1 MSTYDDPIPE
11 FLNSNGIACT
21 VIRSINWKKNPAG
34 KISFWP
40 PELLNTVSIIV
51 NSAIPMLLIWG
62 EKHTVF
68 FNDAAAPLL
77 PDEPAKIMGATAADV
92 WKENWRVISP
102 HVTGVFKTGAPVT
115 VRTGHSNLFNL
126 YQASETSADFISH
139 FSAVRNLEG
148 RVSGVL
154 ILINK
159 QPSVTYEPSESDGN
173 LKHIHDRKK
182 VEEERDKI
190 MRDLIGRNNNLKQ
203 FSYIVSHNLR
213 SPINRILGLAAIFK
227 NEKDDAGQ
235 KQMLIQYIEN
245 EAINLNN
252 VVKDLTTIV
261 SYQDLGLA
269 AREDIIFED
278 ELKIILQSLE
288 NEITRSQALI
298 TSDFQ
303 SAQKFKSVRGYFYSI
318 LYNLLSNAIKFG
330 NPAKPLKI
338 HVKTTHIENYLC
350 LSVSDNGLGIDLDK
364 HRDELFGLYSRFHA
378 LVPGKGM
385 GLNLV
390 KTQVETLGG
399 KIQVD
404 SSPNIGSTFFIY
416 LPD

>member
-11 FLNSNGIACT
+11 FLNSSGIACT
-21 VIRSINWKKNPAG
+21 VIRSKDWRKTPAG
-34 KISFWP
+34 GFASWP
-40 PELLNTVSIIV
+40 PELLNTLSIIV
-51 NSAIPMLLIWG
+51 NTAVPMFLFWG
-62 EKHTVF
+62 EQYTVF

-77 PDEPAKIMGATAADV
+77 NNKHSEIMGASAADV
-92 WKENWRVISP
+92 WKEKWDVIKNY
-102 HVTGVFKTGAPVT
+102 VTKTFNSGAPVSFQPE
-115 VRTGHSNLFNL
+115 HSDLLNLCIEI
-126 YQASETSADFISH
+126 SETNTH
-139 FSAVRNLEG
+139 FANHLSAVKDSKG
-148 RVSGVL
+148 RVLGAL
-154 ILINK
+154 II
-159 QPSVTYEPSESDGN
+159 
-173 LKHIHDRKK
+173 IHKLYSNDEMFMDIGDRKK

-213 SPINRILGLAAIFK
+213 SPINRILGLASIFK
-227 NEKDDAGQ
+227 NEKQESEQ

-269 AREDIIFED
+269 AKEDIIFEN

-288 NEITRSQALI
+288 NETIKSKPLI
-298 TSDFQ
+298 TSDFHNLTQ
-303 SAQKFKSVRGYFYSI
+303 FKSVRGYFYSI
-318 LYNLLSNAIKFG
+318 LYNLLSNAIKFAD
-330 NPAKPLKI
+330 PAKPLKI
-338 HVKTTHIENYLC
+338 HVKTTKIENYVCLC
-350 LSVSDNGLGIDLDK
+350 VSDNGLGIDLNK
-364 HRDELFGLYSRFHA
+364 HREELFGLYSRFHM

-399 KIQVD
+399 RIEVE
-404 SSPNIGSTFFIY
+404 SSPNIGSTFRVY